1 MSNEELAI
9 RVKNGD
15 ADAILPLWNAVNR
28 FIAAMAKKY
37 SFANEKAAETEDL
50 INSGYF
56 AVCEAAKAFEPERGT
71 AFLTLLGYYLKKAFA
86 EASGTRSTKRDA
98 LMYCESLNGPA
109 FWLDS
114 DSGEQLEYIE
124 DDTSESPFIA
134 IEQQDFLQYTRSVI
148 AAAMETLEPKQK
160 AVLTEKY
167 LKNKTWQYCAEK
179 CKYADK
185 RTAWEAAERAL
196 SRLARGKYSRQLRE
210 CLDEFNDYNEYKQA
224 SHSNGISSFYRYGVS
239 SIEAVALLKEGGFEN
254 DQ

>member
-15 ADAILPLWNAVNR
+15 ADATLLLWNAVER

-37 SFANEKAAETEDL
+37 SIANEKAAEIEDL
-50 INSGYF
+50 INSGFF
-56 AVCEAAKAFEPERGT
+56 AVCRAAKAFEPERGAT
-71 AFLTLLGYYLKKAFA
+71 FLTLLGYYLKTAFA
-86 EASGTRSTKRDA
+86 QASGTYGSKRDA

-109 FWLDS
+109 FYYDS

-124 DDTSESPFIA
+124 DNTAESPFIA

-167 LKNKTWQYCAEK
+167 INKKSWKYCAEK
-179 CKYADK
+179 CEFASKQSAC
-185 RTAWEAAERAL
+185 EAAERAL
-196 SRLARGKYSRQLRE
+196 NKLVRGKYSSQLRE

-254 DQ
+254 EQ